1 MLRTHTLPKDANIDD
16 LYHWANRGV
25 GRMER
30 LHALQLQPT
39 EREDLIQDVI
49 VRTITNKN
57 IVDGEHATKYAYRTA
72 EGIVRNYLRDQ
83 KVQRMTS
90 LDAPVDTEKQ
100 LALKDAIPS
109 AGGVQEKQQS
119 LFINEQLE
127 KLPERTQH
135 VAGLIRQGYTQE
147 EVATILDTSQPTVYR
162 ELRKLRKELR
172 NELFEG

>member
-1 MLRTHTLPKDANIDD
+1 MLKEQQVEN
-16 LYHWANRGV
+16 LYHWADRGV
-25 GRMER
+25 GRIER

-39 EREDLIQDVI
+39 EREDLLQDVI
-49 VRTITNKN
+49 VRTITNPN
-57 IVDGEHATKYAYRTA
+57 ITDAEHAARYAYVTA

-90 LDAPVDTEKQ
+90 LDSPIDTERQ
-100 LALKDAIPS
+100 LALKDTIPS
-109 AGGVQEKQQS
+109 AGGIEDKQQS
-119 LFINEQLE
+119 LFINERLE

-147 EVATILDTSQPTVYR
+147 EVATILSTSQPTVYR
-162 ELRKLRKELR
+162 ELRKLREELH